1 MSLLGFG
8 KSGSAGGASMPT
20 QQKTQ
25 EAVKFDDNVLGT
37 AGGYQAP
44 TTQTTNVTL
53 DDQYLSPDYN
63 PQLRTAQSPIKADEI
78 DVPMFGGSSKKMGS
92 IWDQI
97 GKGFSNYQDRFEK
110 NYVNNLR
117 KMGLYEEPVVK
128 NPYPNPNDY
137 QVDMDRYQEELTD
150 FSGADPEKAGRSFMD
165 MYNQYMENY

>member
-1 MSLLGFG
+1 
-8 KSGSAGGASMPT
+8 
-20 QQKTQ
+20 
-25 EAVKFDDNVLGT
+25 
-37 AGGYQAP
+37 
-44 TTQTTNVTL
+44 
-53 DDQYLSPDYN
+53 
-63 PQLRTAQSPIKADEI
+63 
-78 DVPMFGGSSKKMGS
+78 MFGGSSKKMGS

-117 KMGLYEEPVVK
+117 KMGLYEKPVVK

-137 QVDMDRYQEELTD
+137 QVDMDRYQEELAD